1 MSREWKGCVMK
12 QRSMVAVELKTLHLY
27 GLNNSFITDRHYNV
41 IDVKKTKKTNQISTT
56 VSALLSLYFKFK
68 EINRC

>member
-1 MSREWKGCVMK
+1 MGREWKGCVMK

-41 IDVKKTKKTNQISTT
+41 IDVKKTKKQTKYQQQYQLCSVYISN
-56 VSALLSLYFKFK
+56 SKK
-68 EINRC
+68 